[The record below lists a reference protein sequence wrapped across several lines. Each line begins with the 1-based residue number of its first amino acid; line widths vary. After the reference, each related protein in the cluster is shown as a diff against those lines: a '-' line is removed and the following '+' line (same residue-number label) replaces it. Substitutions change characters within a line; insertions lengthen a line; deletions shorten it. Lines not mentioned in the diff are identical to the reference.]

1 MADQPEPCAEGSD
14 LERLIQKYQDA
25 LESGRVD
32 EAEATV
38 AELLAQMA
46 AASAAAPSPE
56 RKLLD
61 EVVGLE
67 ATGDW
72 AGAEGIYHRL
82 AALARAENND
92 LALSRAHQGLT
103 ALLAMLDRNEAALE
117 AARAWLEVAR
127 RADISPLLF
136 SALEAVARCN
146 LRLGRPEEAL
156 AAVEEILGRI
166 SAEAM
171 YDLHRGRAFTLRA
184 ECYCRAR
191 EPGRAA
197 DDLETARPFLE
208 KIAAVAC
215 AAGAQAG
222 LVHWWAIRA
231 KVNEQLGDGAG
242 AMVAWEEAVALC
254 RRVHEMPHVSSPYTQ
269 NALARYLNDFGQTLH
284 ALGQRERAEE
294 MLAESRALRQE
305 LGLPPVAQGGQVQGE
320 SKQPG

>member
-1 MADQPEPCAEGSD
+1 MSDQPESGAGGDD
-14 LERLIQKYQDA
+14 LERLVQRFKDS

-32 EAEATV
+32 ETQATV
-38 AELLAQMA
+38 AELLARMA
-46 AASAAAPSPE
+46 TYNASAPSPE
-56 RKLLD
+56 QKLLD

-72 AGAEGIYHRL
+72 AGAEAIYHRL
-82 AALARAENND
+82 AELARTDNND
-92 LALSRAHQGLT
+92 LALSRAYQGLAGLL
-103 ALLAMLDRNEAALE
+103 ALLDRQDAALE
-117 AARAWLEVAR
+117 AVRSWLEAAR
-127 RADISPLLF
+127 RADIAPLLY

-146 LRLGRPEEAL
+146 LRLGRLGEAL

-166 SAEAM
+166 SNEAM
-171 YDLHRGRAFTLRA
+171 YDLQRGRAFTLRA

-208 KIAAVAC
+208 RFAAMAC
-215 AAGAQAG
+215 AAGAQASV
-222 LVHWWAIRA
+222 VHWWAIRA
-231 KVNEQLGDGAG
+231 KVNEQRGDGAG
-242 AMVAWEEAVALC
+242 AMAAWEEAVALC

-269 NALARYLNDFGQTLH
+269 NALARYLDDFGRTLG

-305 LGLPPVAQGGQVQGE
+305 LGLAPVAQGGQV
-320 SKQPG
+320 